1 MKKFISFNDLAA
13 QKKVQA
19 TPMESSD
26 VKEFNLF
33 MKQVARESSK
43 NNQKANI
50 TASKVYL
57 TR

>member
-43 NNQKANI
+43 NSQKANI

>member
-1 MKKFISFNDLAA
+1 MKKLVSFDDLATKQHVKA
-13 QKKVQA
+13 I
-19 TPMESSD
+19 PMDSSD

-43 NNQKANI
+43 NSQKANT